1 MEVTI
6 EDEED
11 IVLAHKYRLNLKSS
25 PRQSSFRVVAVI
37 FYELRGSN
45 ERLHVA
51 GTNDEPCYINGSIC
65 AERAALVQMRFLPV
79 QRITKVVITTDAAHP
94 IFPGMLCREFMS
106 SHLLIDPGSV
116 AIVTAGSLC
125 RRSGCDLN
133 IGKDARYH
141 HVEALES
148 ECCDGK
154 KKYHNWEIVKTLL
167 PKLYPY
173 ASPYTRLSSNES
185 IRLGSKLKKSEVFY
199 DQESMLHVSAEEIL
213 QLIGKATDAA
223 RFGDDRSE
231 LHPIQ
236 YGAAILFEDGSIET
250 AYQRKTLEYGCS
262 LDAVAQLAV
271 NMEKK
276 ARTHTEVD
284 SQEKCSSRDESSKRK
299 EKISSIIP
307 KLLVQTDQY
316 GVIHAP
322 FASAR
327 AFLSEFGYDNCGVL
341 IQKVIASCSAVE
353 GNAEQDHSPSTQI
366 AYMKVQDIAPNAPD
380 MGSLWIS

>member
-1 MEVTI
+1 MEVTN

-11 IVLAHKYRLNLKSS
+11 IVLAHKYRLNLKSA
-25 PRQSSFRVVAVI
+25 PRQSSFRVVAII
-37 FYELRGSN
+37 FYELGGSN

-106 SHLLIDPGSV
+106 SHLLIDPETV
-116 AIVTAGSLC
+116 AIVTSGSLC
-125 RRSGCDLN
+125 RRSDCHLN
-133 IGKDARYH
+133 IGKDGRDQH
-141 HVEALES
+141 LEALES
-148 ECCDGK
+148 PCCDGK
-154 KKYHNWEIVKTLL
+154 NKYHNWEVVKTLL
-167 PKLYPY
+167 PKLYPH
-173 ASPYTRLSSNES
+173 ASPYTRLSSSES
-185 IRLGSKLKKSEVFY
+185 IQLGAQLKKSEVFY
-199 DQESMLHVSAEEIL
+199 DEESMLHVSAEEIL
-213 QLIGKATDAA
+213 RLVGKATDAA
-223 RFGDDRSE
+223 RIGDDRSE

-236 YGAAILFEDGSIET
+236 YGAAILFEDGSVET

-262 LDAVAQLAV
+262 LDAVTQLAV

-276 ARTHTEVD
+276 ARTHAEVD
-284 SQEKCSSRDESSKRK
+284 SQGKSYSDESSGERD
-299 EKISSIIP
+299 KIPSITP
-307 KLLVQTDQY
+307 KVLVQTDQY

-327 AFLSEFGYDNCGVL
+327 AFLSEFGYGNCGVL

-353 GNAEQDHSPSTQI
+353 ANAEQDHSPSTQI